1 MRSKTITAKTPD
13 ALARELG
20 FSGVE
25 AQEWQVQHALL
36 KRLRKIVVDMAWRK
50 GASLPEPE

>member
-1 MRSKTITAKTPD
+1 MTAKTPD

-50 GASLPEPE
+50 GAALPEPE